1 MAQSLSLW
9 AKVVSPLGRIALII
23 RGLKR
28 NDVEIVVEKRP
39 VVKLKL
45 QTGKKFLA
53 ASGSRDGKIGN

>member
-1 MAQSLSLW
+1 MVQSLSLW

-53 ASGSRDGKIGN
+53 SGSRDGKIGN